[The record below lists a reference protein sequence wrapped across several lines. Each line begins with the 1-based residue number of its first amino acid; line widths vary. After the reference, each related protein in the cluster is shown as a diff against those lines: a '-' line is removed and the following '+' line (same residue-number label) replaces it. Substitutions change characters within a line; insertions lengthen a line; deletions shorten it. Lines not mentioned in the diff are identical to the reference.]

1 MPNKT
6 NNSPLYNYLLAVVLI
21 AFAALKFND
30 LFLPYFWDELGVYSQ
45 CAVYQYHHGIS
56 LMPASLPDYISRG
69 HPLFLT
75 VMNASIMKFFGTAVY
90 VPHSL
95 HLFIA
100 ILLLLAVYK
109 YTTRYFNRLTG
120 LVAVVILAAQPIFI
134 TQSIFLLPEVL
145 LSLLMFYSL
154 VSYFEKKYIL
164 FGLFASLAILTKES
178 AVVLPVVVFSYS
190 VLRWLVTRTGNDAF
204 NPLNLLATFMPY
216 IFFGGFLLI
225 QKAQMGWYFFPY
237 HINNTGFNVEQTW
250 EKFAD
255 FFHFAFHRQGR
266 FWWNSIFFTGAILA
280 LARNQLTKETLRS
293 NILVLFIIFIS
304 GFLVFS
310 SLSFFMERYVVVV
323 IVFSSV
329 IVAVAVVNVLQNKIL
344 IAICTALL
352 AITALSHFESDK
364 FNYDNDMSYRKEVQ
378 NLQAIVD
385 SCATLSKGEELVYGN
400 FPAYFALNFR
410 EGGYLKP
417 DKPIK
422 ATMNLVDSVKYFI
435 TTSPGDNI
443 RQDARFRDSLIVE
456 IKTDYAESRIYYL
469 HSK

>member
-30 LFLPYFWDELGVYSQ
+30 LFLPYFWDELGVYAQ

-75 VMNASIMKFFGTAVY
+75 VINASVMKLFGTAVY
-90 VPHSL
+90 VPHFL

-154 VSYFEKKYIL
+154 ISYFEKKYIL

-190 VLRWLVTRTGNDAF
+190 VLKWLVTRTGNDAF
-204 NPLNLLATFMPY
+204 KPVNLLATFMPY
-216 IFFGGFLLI
+216 
-225 QKAQMGWYFFPY
+225 
-237 HINNTGFNVEQTW
+237 
-250 EKFAD
+250 
-255 FFHFAFHRQGR
+255 
-266 FWWNSIFFTGAILA
+266 
-280 LARNQLTKETLRS
+280 
-293 NILVLFIIFIS
+293 
-304 GFLVFS
+304 
-310 SLSFFMERYVVVV
+310 
-323 IVFSSV
+323 
-329 IVAVAVVNVLQNKIL
+329 
-344 IAICTALL
+344 
-352 AITALSHFESDK
+352 
-364 FNYDNDMSYRKEVQ
+364 
-378 NLQAIVD
+378 
-385 SCATLSKGEELVYGN
+385 
-400 FPAYFALNFR
+400 
-410 EGGYLKP
+410 
-417 DKPIK
+417 
-422 ATMNLVDSVKYFI
+422 
-435 TTSPGDNI
+435 
-443 RQDARFRDSLIVE
+443 
-456 IKTDYAESRIYYL
+456 
-469 HSK
+469 